1 MALHNK
7 EPEKIIQD
15 ILLHE
20 LELPANYGES
30 DGFIVPTVYIV
41 APNVQ
46 LGDTEQLQIGIQTL
60 NDRILSSHS
69 ECKTVSRTINNTP
82 TDVFVE
88 IKEVVVNSLI
98 QIDMRSR
105 DLSARQRRLEVLAA
119 LESVYAKQMQELWSC
134 RIFEIPTDFRNAS
147 MLEGTAHI
155 YRYTATV
162 MVRHMYRYEKE
173 IDYYAHFPVEASI
186 DTLENKQSFVAE

>member
-1 MALHNK
+1 MALLNK

-20 LELPANYGES
+20 LELPANYGEQ
-30 DGFIVPTVYIV
+30 DGFIVPTVYVV

-46 LGDTEQLQIGIQTL
+46 LGDTEQLQIGIQTISE
-60 NDRILSSHS
+60 RILSSHS
-69 ECKTVSRTINNTP
+69 ENKDVVVNNDTVHT
-82 TDVFVE
+82 E

-98 QIDMRSR
+98 QIDIRSR
-105 DLSARQRRLEVLAA
+105 DLSARQRRLEVIAA
-119 LESVYAKQMQELWSC
+119 LESIYAKQMQEKWMC

-162 MVRHMYRYEKE
+162 AVQHINRYTHEVG
-173 IDYYAHFPVEASI
+173 YYAHFPFESSI
-186 DTLENKQSFVAE
+186 DDLSSKQSFIVE